1 MPFDVEAKDIRGAA
15 RRFSLDRLP
24 DECPRCHSKI
34 IPQEVHVIWCA
45 NGSEAI
51 GDVERVL
58 RCVNEG
64 CQRFF
69 IAIYKK
75 NPASNP
81 TAQPLPM
88 FLEALRPVE
97 PTPPAVAELVAN
109 LSPSFTETY
118 AQALEAEGQGL
129 GQLTGIGLRKALE
142 FLVKDFA
149 ISRNPTKHDEII
161 AKPLA
166 VCIREFIE
174 DPNVAATAKRAAWL
188 GNDETHYVR
197 RWADKDIGDLK
208 ILIRLTLNWLEN
220 VLLTEKYIV
229 EMPE

>member
-1 MPFDVEAKDIRGAA
+1 MPFDTEAKDIRGAG

-34 IPQEVHVIWCA
+34 IPLDVHTIWC
-45 NGSEAI
+45 
-51 GDVERVL
+51 GDVSGFVGDIEKVF

-69 IAIYKK
+69 IAIYELV
-75 NPASNP
+75 P
-81 TAQPLPM
+81 TSHSSANPLPM
-88 FLEALRPVE
+88 ALAALRPVE
-97 PTPPAVAELVAN
+97 PTPPEVADLVAN

-118 AQALEAEGQGL
+118 SQALEAERQGL
-129 GQLTGIGLRKALE
+129 DQLAGIGLRKAIE

-149 ISRNPTKHDEII
+149 ISRNPAKHDEIV

-166 VCIREFIE
+166 ACIRDFIE
-174 DPNVAATAKRAAWL
+174 DPNVAATTKRAVWL

-197 RWADKDIGDLK
+197 RWADRDIGDLK

-220 VLLTEKYIV
+220 ILLTEKYIV